1 MSNRKLSQ
9 KFIDELGLKHGL
21 LNPVLDRVKKDRTL
35 DLEIRSKYINI
46 YYRGGNILRIEELP
60 KANKYKFGFE
70 QKYAIGYQNVPK
82 GLFGFRGQSSNIAA
96 EVSLWLDALPYLKDM
111 MDMWFGRNPKDER
124 EYQQHIVR
132 DNNCSGVSGSTDY
145 FVLDIE
151 YDNRKGNSSTKGSR
165 YDLLAFQW
173 DSDGVSRKLTSKTK
187 PRLCCIEMKFGDG
200 ALTGKA
206 GLGVHFDDFCT
217 FASVANNISDLKAE
231 ALEVFAQKRAL
242 GLIPGLAKNGNAL
255 KHLDDKVDYIILA
268 ANHDPAK
275 SNFHAGLH
283 NIQNDISKCPPWVEV
298 KVCESSNMGYG
309 LYKERVWPLNEYL
322 SFQQKIV

>member
-9 KFIDELGLKHGL
+9 KFLNELGLNNGL

-35 DLEIRSKYINI
+35 DLEIRYNYINI
-46 YYRGGNILRIEELP
+46 YYRGGNILRVEELP
-60 KANKYKFGFE
+60 RGNKYKFGFE
-70 QKYAIGYQNVPK
+70 QKYAIGYPNIPP
-82 GLFGFRGQSSNIAA
+82 GLFGFRGQSSGIATK
-96 EVSLWLDALPYLKDM
+96 VSLWLIALPYLKDM
-111 MDMWFGRNPKDER
+111 MDIWFGRNPKDER

-173 DSDGVSRKLTSKTK
+173 NSDGVSRKLTSNTK
-187 PRLCCIEMKFGDG
+187 PRLCCFEMKFGDG

-206 GLGVHFDDFCT
+206 GLGVHFDDFCN
-217 FASVANNISDLKAE
+217 FANVASNISNLKAE
-231 ALEVFAQKRAL
+231 ALEVFAQKRLL

-255 KHLDDKVDYIILA
+255 KNLDDNVDYIILV

-275 SNFHAGLH
+275 SNFLAGLH
-283 NIQNDISKCPPWVEV
+283 NIQKDISKCPPWVKI
-298 KVCESSNMGYG
+298 KVCESSNMGYS
-309 LYKERVWPLNEYL
+309 LYKEKVISLQDYL
-322 SFQQKIV
+322 LKP